1 MTSQRPATDLFT
13 PPVLAVVQALLP
25 AQTRAVGGAV
35 RALLTGQPMAHV
47 DIDLATTATP
57 EEMLARF
64 KQLKMP
70 LNEGGLRWGSLTVGE
85 ERPVDVTTL
94 RQDKY
99 LPGSRYPTVG
109 WTTDW
114 HTDSLRRDFTI
125 NAIYLSPDGSLFDP
139 HNGQADL
146 EAGVVRFIGDP
157 ATRLAE
163 DPLRLLRFFR
173 FCGTYGLA
181 GFTPELEPV
190 LAAAVPALKSLS
202 RARVAEELSRLDLT
216 PHAVSVKKA
225 MAQVGLQTA

>member
-1 MTSQRPATDLFT
+1 MTTQRPVTDLFT
-13 PPVLAVVQALLP
+13 APVLAVTQALLP

-35 RALLTGQPMAHV
+35 RALLAGEPMAHV
-47 DIDLATTATP
+47 DVDLATTATP
-57 EEMLARF
+57 EEMLTRL
-64 KQLKMP
+64 KQVQIAVD
-70 LNEGGLRWGSLTVGE
+70 EAGLRWGSLVAGE
-85 ERPVDVTTL
+85 GENTVDVTTL

-99 LPGSRYPTVG
+99 LPGSRYPTVT

-125 NAIYLSPDGSLFDP
+125 NAIYLSPDGTCFDP

-146 EAGVVRFIGDP
+146 EAGIVRFIGDP

-181 GFTPELEPV
+181 GFTPELEPI

-202 RARVAEELSRLDLT
+202 RARVADELAKLERT
-216 PHAVSVKKA
+216 PHAVTVKKA
-225 MAQVGLQTA
+225 MSQVGL